1 MRARHALLLTLTLPL
16 ATGCAKT
23 TKERLEGRWLGESV
37 DNAPAAQAAQIGGW
51 VKGTAIEFSGSKAT
65 ITIPAE
71 SPRSGGFTIARED
84 GQSMILAFTRAEGGK
99 DEAHFRF
106 VGEDQLR
113 WTLPEGP
120 EVVLVRAKN

>member
-1 MRARHALLLTLTLPL
+1 MRARHALLLTLALPF
-16 ATGCAKT
+16 ATGCEKT

-37 DNAPAAQAAQIGGW
+37 ENAPAAQAAQIGGW
-51 VKGTAIEFSGSKAT
+51 VKGAAIEFVGSKAT

-71 SPRSGGFTIARED
+71 SPRTGGYQITKDD
-84 GQSMILAFTRAEGGK
+84 GQSLVLAFSRAEGGK
-99 DEAHFRF
+99 DEARFRF

-120 EVVLVRAKN
+120 EVVLVRARN